1 MKMYRY
7 LWYIISKRNFCHFL
21 ATEEIMRIPPVTG
34 GTEDHGSGS
43 VPKRHGSRTSVGLGS
58 RNYFYW
64 LRLRGKSCKSEL
76 WLRIRLGSNSY
87 TNVWYVV
94 FTRKVNPNYGCGSD
108 LDPTPTQTYGMSYL
122 PEKYLFTR
130 KIFTFTFNT
139 YSKYKR
145 RKIKPWL
152 FFSKNSSCLW

>member
-1 MKMYRY
+1 
-7 LWYIISKRNFCHFL
+7 
-21 ATEEIMRIPPVTG
+21 MRIPPVTG

-94 FTRKVNPNYGCGSD
+94 FTRKIFIYQKNI
-108 LDPTPTQTYGMSYL
+108 YL
-122 PEKYLFTR
+122 PEKYLLLLLIHTVSTKEGRLNHDCFSL
-130 KIFTFTFNT
+130 KILHVFD
-139 YSKYKR
+139 K
-145 RKIKPWL
+145 
-152 FFSKNSSCLW
+152 